1 MGREGKAGGQT
12 AGHRDWK
19 PARTDPADQHVLPFN
34 PAGHPGNRRDG
45 LKVKPPSDRCIDSH
59 DLCDAW
65 ADLGECDSNPKYMHA
80 ACRRACGDC

>member
-1 MGREGKAGGQT
+1 M
-12 AGHRDWK
+12 
-19 PARTDPADQHVLPFN
+19 LPFN
-34 PAGHPGNRRDG
+34 PAGLPASRRD
-45 LKVKPPSDRCIDSH
+45 KVKPPSDRCIDSH